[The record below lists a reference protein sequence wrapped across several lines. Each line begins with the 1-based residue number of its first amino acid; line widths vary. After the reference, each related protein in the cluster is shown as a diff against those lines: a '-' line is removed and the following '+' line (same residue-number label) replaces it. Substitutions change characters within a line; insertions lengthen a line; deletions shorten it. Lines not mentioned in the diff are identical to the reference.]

1 MFVLNQSK
9 SIANQFLAELRDI
22 QVQKDSMRFRKN
34 LERLGEI
41 MAYEVSKSLTYH
53 NKEVT
58 TPLQKTNVPILKNQ
72 PVLIGILRA
81 ALPFFQGFLNF
92 YDQAESGFIGAYR
105 QEKKLSGEELEIDFL
120 YQAAPSIEGKEVILI
135 DPMLAT
141 GKSYV
146 TTIEHLLRNGRPKKI
161 HIVSVIGAPEG
172 IDYIKK
178 NIKTPIQFW
187 ICALD
192 EKLNH
197 QAYILPG
204 LGDAGDLAFGEKIQ
218 N

>member
-1 MFVLNQSK
+1 MFILNQSK
-9 SIANQFLAELRDI
+9 SIANQFLSELRDI
-22 QVQKDSMRFRKN
+22 HVQKDSMRFRKN

-41 MAYEVSKSLTYH
+41 MAYEVSKSLTYQ
-53 NKEVT
+53 NKEIK
-58 TPLQKTNVPILKNQ
+58 TPLQTTNLPVLAEQ

-92 YDQAESGFIGAYR
+92 YDQSESGFVGAYR
-105 QEKKLSGEELEIDFL
+105 QEKKMEGEELEIDFL

-146 TTIEHLLRNGRPKKI
+146 TTIEHLLRNGKPKKI

-172 IDYIKK
+172 VAHISENTKI
-178 NIKTPIQFW
+178 PIQFW
-187 ICALD
+187 ICAMD
-192 EKLNH
+192 EKLND

-204 LGDAGDLAFGEKIQ
+204 LGDAGDLSFGEKI
-218 N
+218 

>member
-1 MFVLNQSK
+1 
-9 SIANQFLAELRDI
+9 
-22 QVQKDSMRFRKN
+22 MRFRKN

-41 MAYEVSKSLTYH
+41 MAYEISKSLPYK
-53 NKEVT
+53 NEEIT
-58 TPLQKTNVPILKNQ
+58 TPLQNTTLSVLQ
-72 PVLIGILRA
+72 EHPVLIGILRA
-81 ALPFFQGFLNF
+81 ALPFYQGFLNYF
-92 YDQAESGFIGAYR
+92 DKSESGFIGAYR
-105 QEKKLSGEELEIDFL
+105 QEKKLKGDDIEIDFL

-146 TTIEHLLRNGRPKKI
+146 TAIEHLLQNGKPKKI

-172 IDYIKK
+172 IAYIKE
-178 NIKTPIQFW
+178 NIKIPINFW

-192 EKLNH
+192 EKLNN

-204 LGDAGDLAFGEKIQ
+204 LGDAGDLSFGEKIQ